1 MNAWTY
7 ALYIAALLG
16 AGLIGGLFF
25 AFSSFVMKALSE
37 IAPAEGI
44 HANPAFLGVFLGT
57 AAVSMIVAIL
67 TLSGGAPHWLLW
79 GALLYVFGTFL
90 VTLLGNVPLN
100 NQLAAVSA
108 HDPNGQDL
116 WQHYLKRWTFF
127 NHVRTAASMVAAFCF
142 TIGLIQS

>member
-1 MNAWTY
+1 MNPWTY

-44 HANPAFLGVFLGT
+44 HAMQSINRVVINPAFLGVFLGT

-67 TLSGGAPHWLLW
+67 TLSGGAPH
-79 GALLYVFGTFL
+79 
-90 VTLLGNVPLN
+90 
-100 NQLAAVSA
+100 
-108 HDPNGQDL
+108 
-116 WQHYLKRWTFF
+116 
-127 NHVRTAASMVAAFCF
+127 
-142 TIGLIQS
+142 